1 MTDIFGKFRWK
12 ISFASIFEFDR
23 VRKFDDQDF
32 QDVDNLTSSKTLFYH
47 LRFVPSIV
55 RHAIVHTA

>member
-12 ISFASIFEFDR
+12 INFASIFEFDR

-32 QDVDNLTSSKTLFYH
+32 P
-47 LRFVPSIV
+47 RC
-55 RHAIVHTA
+55 R